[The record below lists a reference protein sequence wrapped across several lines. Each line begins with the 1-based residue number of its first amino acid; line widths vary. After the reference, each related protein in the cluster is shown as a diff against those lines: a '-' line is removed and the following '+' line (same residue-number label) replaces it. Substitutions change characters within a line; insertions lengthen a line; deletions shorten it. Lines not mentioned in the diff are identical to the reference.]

1 MNKELIYLDASA
13 TTPLREEVWD
23 AMRPYALDRF
33 GNASSSHGA
42 GRKARQALEDSR
54 EEIARI
60 LGAFPDEVVF
70 TSGATEANNI
80 AIHSATLGNDLP
92 VHLSR
97 LEHASIT
104 TPVEKLG
111 QNGRLVVW
119 QKVKHNGVVD
129 LGSWNTEE
137 AFSVACLMLVNHETG
152 MNQPVAELGQKLAG
166 KGWLHCD
173 AVQAVGKQRV
183 DFHRLC
189 VQSLSLSAHKFHGPK
204 GVGALLV
211 RRGSN
216 LAPMFLGGGQEK
228 SVRPGTE
235 PVASIVGMACALR
248 LANQNLEQES
258 QRLKLLKQVFL
269 KTVED
274 KVPSVVLNGT
284 LEGSSSHLLNLAFP
298 GIRSDLLLMKLDML
312 GVACS
317 TGSACS
323 SGSLL
328 PSPVLKAMAVE
339 DAVLGSSMRFSFHAL
354 LSETD
359 VVDAANRVATA
370 VQDMKIA

>member
-1 MNKELIYLDASA
+1 MENRQIYLDASA
-13 TTPLREEVWD
+13 TTPLREEVWES
-23 AMRPYALDRF
+23 MRPFALERF

-54 EEIARI
+54 EDIARI

-80 AIHSATLGNDLP
+80 AIHSATLGNVLP
-92 VHLSR
+92 IYLSR

-119 QKVKHNGVVD
+119 QKVKRDGIVD
-129 LGSWNTEE
+129 LGSWNKDE
-137 AFSVACLMLVNHETG
+137 AFSLACLMLVNHETG

-216 LAPMFLGGGQEK
+216 LAPIFLGGGQEK

-258 QRLKLLKQVFL
+258 QRLKSLKQVFFQTL
-269 KTVED
+269 QS
-274 KVPSVVLNGT
+274 KVPWVVLNGT
-284 LEGSSSHLLNLAFP
+284 LQGASAHLLNLAFP
-298 GIRSDLLLMKLDML
+298 GLRSDLLLMKLDML

-354 LSETD
+354 LSEMD
-359 VVDAANRVATA
+359 VAEAADRVATA
-370 VQDMKIA
+370 AHDMKIA

>member
-1 MNKELIYLDASA
+1 MENRQIYLDASA
-13 TTPLREEVWD
+13 TTPLREEVWE
-23 AMRPYALDRF
+23 AMRPYALEKF
-33 GNASSSHGA
+33 GNASSSHGS

-54 EEIARI
+54 EERAAL

-80 AIHSATLGNDLP
+80 AIYSATLGNVLP
-92 VHLSR
+92 IYLSR

-119 QKVKHNGVVD
+119 QKVKHDGIVD
-129 LGSWNTEE
+129 LGSWNKDE
-137 AFSVACLMLVNHETG
+137 AFSLACLMLVNHETG

-258 QRLKLLKQVFL
+258 QRLKSLKQVFF
-269 KTVED
+269 KTLQS
-274 KVPSVVLNGT
+274 KVPWVVLNGT
-284 LEGSSSHLLNLAFP
+284 LQGASAHLLNLAFP
-298 GIRSDLLLMKLDML
+298 GLRSDLLLMKLDML

-354 LSETD
+354 LSEMD
-359 VVDAANRVATA
+359 VAEAADRVATA
-370 VQDMKIA
+370 AHDMKIA